1 MQTIKN
7 LFQYGWDLLT
17 QLKIVDYIDMVI
29 VAYLIYQLL
38 KMTRETRANQ
48 VLKGMGFVLIALQL
62 SRWLQLTAINWI
74 LEYILTNIA
83 VVTVVLFQPELRK
96 AFEKLGRGGNKILGK
111 AFHARTV
118 TASYDEVIEEIVRA
132 TLDLAR
138 TKTGALII
146 MQRSPLKEIL
156 DTGTYLYARV
166 SRALLGNIFVPNTPL
181 HDGATVIA
189 GDQILASG
197 CFLPLTSSDEVP
209 KELGTRHRAAIG
221 MSENSDAM
229 IIVVSEETGVIS
241 IAEKGNLER
250 YIDVV
255 SLKRHLQEYYL
266 SAGSQ
271 ESAGSWTKRILGSKN
286 NG

>member
-1 MQTIKN
+1 
-7 LFQYGWDLLT
+7 
-17 QLKIVDYIDMVI
+17 
-29 VAYLIYQLL
+29 
-38 KMTRETRANQ
+38 
-48 VLKGMGFVLIALQL
+48 
-62 SRWLQLTAINWI
+62 
-74 LEYILTNIA
+74 
-83 VVTVVLFQPELRK
+83 
-96 AFEKLGRGGNKILGK
+96 
-111 AFHARTV
+111 
-118 TASYDEVIEEIVRA
+118 
-132 TLDLAR
+132 
-138 TKTGALII
+138 
-146 MQRSPLKEIL
+146 
-156 DTGTYLYARV
+156 
-166 SRALLGNIFVPNTPL
+166 
-181 HDGATVIA
+181 ATVIA